1 MIDKKIFGERLTA
14 ARKRMGY
21 THQYLADVL
30 GVSRSMISK
39 YENGVTLPQMD
50 HAALLAKTL
59 NVSLDYLMGLK
70 DEE

>member
-1 MIDKKIFGERLTA
+1 MIDKKIFGERLGNT
-14 ARKRMGY
+14 RKRLGY
-21 THQYLADVL
+21 TQQYLADVL
-30 GVSRSMISK
+30 DVSRPLVAM
-39 YENGVTLPQMD
+39 YENGSALPRMD